1 MLKLN
6 TFFLDFSDE
15 SFEKKWNLMDKWKDE
30 ILTETCVHNNCT
42 DRQYSTQRR
51 SRLYQSI

>member
-1 MLKLN
+1 MLLLKR
-6 TFFLDFSDE
+6 FFGYFSDE

-30 ILTETCVHNNCT
+30 ILTQTCVHNNCT
-42 DRQYSTQRR
+42 DRQYSIQR